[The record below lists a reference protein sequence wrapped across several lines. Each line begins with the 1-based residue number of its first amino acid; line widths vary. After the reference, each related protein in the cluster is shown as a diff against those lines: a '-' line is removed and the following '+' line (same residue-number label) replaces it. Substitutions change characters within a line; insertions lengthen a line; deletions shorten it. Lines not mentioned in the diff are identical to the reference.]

1 MNLYCSIELSLEHGK
16 LADMVR
22 ELSHGL
28 AGIKHEQ
35 EYMEIRER
43 MHRMSE
49 SKIVYACTFVHCV
62 LCNWNSLVTSIC
74 IVPAH
79 IIHVIIVL

>member
-1 MNLYCSIELSLEHGK
+1 MFVEHGK

-28 AGIKHEQ
+28 YGVKHEQ

-43 MHRMSE
+43 MHRMS
-49 SKIVYACTFVHCV
+49 KIDTY
-62 LCNWNSLVTSIC
+62 
-74 IVPAH
+74 
-79 IIHVIIVL
+79 IIEQWDFT